1 MGRRMTL
8 TTAAMIAALATA
20 IPHGQTSALP
30 AGSIYL
36 TPFALHAGAHT
47 IPAEEGLLFVPENR
61 AKPGSRSIAV
71 HFIRVRGNRPGRS
84 PIFFLP
90 GGPGSFIT
98 RANVEQPRN
107 VRELEFLSA
116 SGRDVLFVNQRGN
129 PAAPMTPNFTW
140 PAPPLPLDRAESD
153 EGNRAA
159 LRLSVQQGQKEWAQ
173 RGVDLA
179 GYDIVNIAED
189 VDDLRRALGYER
201 IVIRGGSFGSQWGF
215 AFMKRHPEAVD
226 RALLRG
232 IEPLDYGYDSPKWL
246 WNAVGRV
253 AAMAEADP
261 KLAPLIP
268 RGGLITAVKAV
279 LDRLNAQP
287 QNVTIA
293 NPRDGKPMA
302 VTVGKYDL
310 QQYLKYPSA
319 GTYRDN
325 LTKWP
330 RFILEL
336 HRGDYRYLAALA
348 FESRTTP
355 APIPMIGLLIDNS
368 LGISPER
375 ERRLLAETEQQWIG
389 PAEPWY
395 FATRDVT
402 VTPRA
407 GDAFTADF
415 PIEAPVVLFQGDMDF
430 STPMEN
436 AVHERQFLK
445 RGRLTIVE
453 RGTHSVDDE
462 VQQLMPDLR
471 SALQRFLAADTSDEI
486 TAAMNALPDRATLP
500 ALGLEA
506 LDGPS
511 LYERW
516 LERARAIQMPR

>member
-1 MGRRMTL
+1 M
-8 TTAAMIAALATA
+8 
-20 IPHGQTSALP
+20 
-30 AGSIYL
+30 
-36 TPFALHAGAHT
+36 
-47 IPAEEGLLFVPENR
+47 
-61 AKPGSRSIAV
+61 
-71 HFIRVRGNRPGRS
+71 
-84 PIFFLP
+84 
-90 GGPGSFIT
+90 
-98 RANVEQPRN
+98 
-107 VRELEFLSA
+107 
-116 SGRDVLFVNQRGN
+116 LFVNQRGN
-129 PAAPMTPNFTW
+129 PAAPMTPNLTW
-140 PAPPLPLDRAESD
+140 PASTLPLDRAESD
-153 EGNRAA
+153 EGERTA
-159 LRLSVQQGQKEWAQ
+159 LRRSVQQGQAEWAR

-179 GYDIVNIAED
+179 GYDIANIAD
-189 VDDLRRALGYER
+189 DLDDLRHALGYER

-246 WNAVGRV
+246 WNALGRV

-261 KLAPLIP
+261 QLEPLIP
-268 RGGLITAVKAV
+268 QGGLIAAVKDV
-279 LDRLNAQP
+279 LDRLDKQP
-287 QNVTIA
+287 QAVTIT
-293 NPRDGKPMA
+293 NPRDGKPVV

-310 QQYLKYPSA
+310 QQYLKYPLA

-336 HRGDYRYLAALA
+336 YRGDYRFLAALA

-355 APIPMIGLLIDNS
+355 APRPMIGLLIDNS

-375 ERRLLAETEQQWIG
+375 ERRLLAETEQDWIG

-395 FATRDVT
+395 FATRSLT

-407 GDAFTADF
+407 GDAFIADF

-445 RGRLTIVE
+445 RGHLTIVE

-462 VQQLMPDLR
+462 VEQLLPDLKA
-471 SALQRFLAADTSDEI
+471 ALQRFLAANTGEEI
-486 TAAMNALPDRATLP
+486 AAAMTALPDRATLP
-500 ALGLEA
+500 ALALET

-516 LERARAIQMPR
+516 LERARR